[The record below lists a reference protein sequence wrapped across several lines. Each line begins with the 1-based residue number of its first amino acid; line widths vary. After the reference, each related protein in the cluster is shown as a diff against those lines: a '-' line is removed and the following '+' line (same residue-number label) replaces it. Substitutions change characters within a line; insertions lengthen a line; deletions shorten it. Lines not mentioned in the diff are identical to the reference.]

1 MPKSTQKITLS
12 QSRDIPFNCLVS
24 NVRRIEAGVSID
36 CLDIDVKSVVFG
48 GHPPGLIETAIA
60 KAVDERHRRWSEQ
73 LPQEPGDLWEALLA
87 CDTDSRHALF
97 AIASRAVSTQ
107 CIIGVRAH
115 SVMPIASRKP
125 STSTSRAPGGR
136 QLSQPC
142 DESSYSA
149 SGA

>member
-60 KAVDERHRRWSEQ
+60 KAVDERHFGPSSCRKNRATSGRRCS
-73 LPQEPGDLWEALLA
+73 LA
-87 CDTDSRHALF
+87 TPTAATPCSPLH
-97 AIASRAVSTQ
+97 RAQ
-107 CIIGVRAH
+107 YQR
-115 SVMPIASRKP
+115 
-125 STSTSRAPGGR
+125 
-136 QLSQPC
+136 
-142 DESSYSA
+142 SA
-149 SGA
+149 

>member
-36 CLDIDVKSVVFG
+36 CLDIDVMSVVFG

-97 AIASRAVSTQ
+97 AHCIARSINAVHNQRPRALGHADRIAKAIDLDIAGAGWSTT
-107 CIIGVRAH
+107 I
-115 SVMPIASRKP
+115 
-125 STSTSRAPGGR
+125 
-136 QLSQPC
+136 
-142 DESSYSA
+142 SA
-149 SGA
+149 V